1 VIEPSTPS
9 GFVLDDLIAQISKK
23 NLHTEVDFGNPVGRE
38 VW

>member
-1 VIEPSTPS
+1 
-9 GFVLDDLIAQISKK
+9 LDDLIAQISKK